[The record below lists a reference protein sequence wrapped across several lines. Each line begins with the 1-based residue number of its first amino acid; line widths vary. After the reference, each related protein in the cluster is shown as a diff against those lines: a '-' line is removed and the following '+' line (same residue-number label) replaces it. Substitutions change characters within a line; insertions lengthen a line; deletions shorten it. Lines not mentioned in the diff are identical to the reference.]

1 MEEQRKH
8 AILFAATL
16 LCAWKSMDSIESDK
30 PSYFRWCARP
40 KL

>member
-16 LCAWKSMDSIESDK
+16 LCAWKFLDSMESDK
-30 PSYFRWCARP
+30 LGYLRWWARP